1 MANNYIE
8 IRSWSPFSAQFLY
21 FDLPEYVADNVFGQV
36 GLIPRF
42 YEHLER
48 EGSPYILIR
57 CRVSRKDV
65 HKFHQAMAQLKK
77 NMIIMGHDDYET
89 LCTEVD
95 GMINK
100 AVDEVSTPKS
110 VVSEY
115 EHLRNRAENLNLYLK
130 YVEEHHPDI
139 VAEMDEWFDGMPGYE
154 R

>member
-1 MANNYIE
+1 
-8 IRSWSPFSAQFLY
+8 
-21 FDLPEYVADNVFGQV
+21 
-36 GLIPRF
+36 
-42 YEHLER
+42 
-48 EGSPYILIR
+48 
-57 CRVSRKDV
+57 
-65 HKFHQAMAQLKK
+65 MAQLKK
-77 NMIIMGHDDYET
+77 NMIIMGHDDYEA